1 MIKLA
6 SMFAV
11 AALTA
16 TPLVAHAQDRDGYRA
31 DANARYA
38 RPVTGHGYDASARVY
53 DHRYD
58 RRAGT
63 AYHGRVYGGG
73 YGYWNDGR
81 YRGNVTFGVG
91 YGGYYPYGGYSGGGY
106 YDGGAYPVGGY
117 GADYAYSYPDQ
128 YGTYQ
133 PFGYGYSAPNDA
145 YYADG
150 QVPGQGYSDDGY
162 DEAPAPDVGWSP
174 GGPPADCGRW
184 VWREDRGAYQWAS
197 AAC

>member
-6 SMFAV
+6 NMLAV
-11 AALTA
+11 ATLAA
-16 TPLVAHAQDRDGYRA
+16 TPLGAHAQDRDGYRA

-38 RPVTGHGYDASARVY
+38 RPAAGHGYDASARVY

-63 AYHGRVYGGG
+63 AYRGDYRDRLYGGG
-73 YGYWNDGR
+73 YGYGNDGR
-81 YRGNVTFGVG
+81 YRGNVTVGIG
-91 YGGYYPYGGYSGGGY
+91 YGGYYPYGGYAGGY
-106 YDGGAYPVGGY
+106 DDGGAYPVGGY

-133 PFGYGYSAPNDA
+133 PFAYGYSAPDDA
-145 YYADG
+145 YYAN
-150 QVPGQGYSDDGY
+150 GQGYDEDADAYDG
-162 DEAPAPDVGWSP
+162 PAPDAGWSP

-184 VWREDRGAYQWAS
+184 VWREDRGAYQWAP